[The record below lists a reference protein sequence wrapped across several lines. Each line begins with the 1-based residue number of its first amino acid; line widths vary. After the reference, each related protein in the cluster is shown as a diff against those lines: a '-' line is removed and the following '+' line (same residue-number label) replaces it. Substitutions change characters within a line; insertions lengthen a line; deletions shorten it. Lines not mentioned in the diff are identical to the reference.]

1 MEFSLDHTWSF
12 VTHIIIII
20 IIVVVVII
28 ITIII
33 IIIIIIIIVVI
44 IIIIIIII
52 VLSPKGQSIKT
63 NPQVWNYFNSGNQ
76 ATLQRMFSDCGAI
89 WKT

>member
-28 ITIII
+28 IT

>member
-33 IIIIIIIIVVI
+33 IIIIIVV